1 MTPRFNH
8 TDAAPDAIQAQ
19 LALEAYVRRSGLER
33 PLLELIKIR
42 ASQIN
47 GCAYCLEMHTRE
59 ARAAGETETRLHLL
73 AAWHESPLFT
83 ERERAALAWTEAV
96 TLVASSRVPDA
107 VYEHARAHFG
117 EGELVRLTLA
127 ISVINTWNRLAI
139 SFRAVHP
146 VSADALPPARDA
158 DRLSA

>member
-1 MTPRFNH
+1 MTPRFKH
-8 TDAAPDAIQAQ
+8 AEAAPDAIQAQ
-19 LALEAYVRRSGLER
+19 LALEAYVRRSGLE
-33 PLLELIKIR
+33 PALNALIKIR

-73 AAWHESPLFT
+73 AAWRESPLFT
-83 ERERAALAWTEAV
+83 DRERAALAWTEAV
-96 TLVASSRVPDA
+96 TLVASSRVPDD
-107 VYEHARAHFG
+107 VYEQARAQFS
-117 EGELVRLTLA
+117 EAELVRLTLA

-146 VSADALPPARDA
+146 VAADALPPAHDA
-158 DRLSA
+158 LKRSA